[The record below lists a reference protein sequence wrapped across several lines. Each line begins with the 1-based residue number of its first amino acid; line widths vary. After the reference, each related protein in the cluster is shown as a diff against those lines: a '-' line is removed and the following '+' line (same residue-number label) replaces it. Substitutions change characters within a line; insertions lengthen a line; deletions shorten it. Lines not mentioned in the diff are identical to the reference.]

1 MDHKLPK
8 LNDTRNLLDLLVQ
21 DLNSKLSNEII
32 QLRSSLNDEAANA
45 WKRVID
51 MIEKLKKS
59 TKNADV
65 LFHTMNLHMGLQ
77 LFSDPEMAIMSVNE
91 LQCCYERSIK
101 KSKKRKK
108 LNNATAEEEPEWVEV
123 VVDLLLSLLSR
134 DNHLLRS
141 IVRCVFPHIS
151 PYLTPS
157 AVYQII
163 TVSY

>member
-1 MDHKLPK
+1 M
-8 LNDTRNLLDLLVQ
+8 
-21 DLNSKLSNEII
+21 
-32 QLRSSLNDEAANA
+32 QLRSPLNDAAANA

-77 LFSDPEMAIMSVNE
+77 LFSDPEMAITSINE

-101 KSKKRKK
+101 KSKGHKK
-108 LNNATAEEEPEWVEV
+108 LNNATTEEEEPEWVEV

-141 IVRCVFPHIS
+141 IVGCVFPHIS
-151 PYLTPS
+151 LYLTPS

-163 TVSY
+163 AVSCSY